1 MDGRHSEV
9 VDRYDTL
16 SRRIR
21 ITWDQ
26 PHTEGSSGAKELSE
40 LFLLYDPSQDL
51 SNLLAEKGSILVKET
66 VAVPQDYNK
75 DIYTMIRH
83 WIGET
88 DREHASTKFGEQD
101 IQAFHDVVSETWF
114 CVLDAREMKLTHL
127 PKTEKGEPAPY
138 VALSYVWG
146 MHKAATHETNISNIM
161 RRKEKFSIK
170 LMDLPL
176 TIQDAIQLVR
186 GLGVR
191 YIWIDSLCISQGSLM
206 SWRLNAESM
215 HLIFGNAYFTICA
228 ADGDSNTGLRAIK
241 AGNPKTRDAPMR
253 ASIKPDLDVITS
265 RSPESIIEA
274 SKWIERGWTF
284 QEHLLSPRCLVFAGG
299 RLFFQCRT
307 SNCDDAGLQWFS
319 DWSQSPLRTL
329 RDLKE
334 RPIWFYTT
342 CVELYTGRNL
352 TRPEDILRAF
362 NGVSRLIEDHMH
374 APLFFGL
381 PSSHFDFVLLWR
393 PKSGKERRPAR
404 ADEDA
409 EFPSWSWSGWQQ
421 PKKPQAGTSVRYP
434 PDMLKAGVDL
444 HDWLLNH
451 TWIVWY
457 IRDKN
462 GNLEPLWQGDK
473 TYIEGTR
480 RVAERWQGYMGGWN
494 SHIDEPKND
503 VSAYGQRYH
512 HLSSKFEIRR
522 TEFERTLPNNPFGV
536 RISRKRNP
544 PYQPVLQF
552 WTWKRKF
559 YIYQNENPEPGHDL
573 VRLDVLDKN
582 RDWCGTVVIDKQWAS
597 EKLDDPLRSPLCEF
611 IALSDARKFA
621 PNECIAD
628 SWNRYI
634 PKDLEDLDW
643 DLYNVMLVEYKY
655 DRLVW
660 ERKGLGKV
668 LKAAFE
674 PLDESRWT
682 EITLG

>member
-1 MDGRHSEV
+1 
-9 VDRYDTL
+9 
-16 SRRIR
+16 
-21 ITWDQ
+21 
-26 PHTEGSSGAKELSE
+26 
-40 LFLLYDPSQDL
+40 
-51 SNLLAEKGSILVKET
+51 
-66 VAVPQDYNK
+66 
-75 DIYTMIRH
+75 
-83 WIGET
+83 
-88 DREHASTKFGEQD
+88 
-101 IQAFHDVVSETWF
+101 
-114 CVLDAREMKLTHL
+114 MKLTHL
-127 PKTEKGEPAPY
+127 PKNDHGEPEPY

-146 MHKAATHETNISNIM
+146 MQNSVGHETNVSNIM
-161 RRKEKFSIK
+161 RRKERFSIK

-176 TIQDAIQLVR
+176 TIQDTIQLVR

-228 ADGDSNTGLRAIK
+228 ADGDSNTGLQAIK
-241 AGNPKTRDAPMR
+241 ARNPKTRDAPMR
-253 ASIKPDLDVITS
+253 ARIKLDLDVITS

-307 SNCDDAGLQWFS
+307 SNCDDAGIQWFS

-334 RPIWFYTT
+334 RPVWFYTT

-374 APLFFGL
+374 APFFFGL
-381 PSSHFDFVLLWR
+381 PSSHFDFALLWR
-393 PKSGKERRPAR
+393 PKSGKERRPAK

-421 PKKPQAGTSVRYP
+421 PKKPQVGTCVKYP
-434 PDMLKAGVDL
+434 PDMLKGGVDL

-473 TYIEGTR
+473 TYTEGTR
-480 RVAERWQGYMGGWN
+480 GVAERWRGYMGGWD

-503 VSAYGQRYH
+503 VSAYGQRFH

-536 RISRKRNP
+536 RISRKRNA
-544 PYQPVLQF
+544 PYQPLLQF

-559 YIYQNENPEPGHDL
+559 YIYQNNENPEPGHDL
-573 VRLDVLDKN
+573 VRLDVLDEN
-582 RDWCGTVVIDKQWAS
+582 RDWCGTVVIDKQWAA
-597 EKLDDPLRSPLCEF
+597 EKLNDPLRGPLCEF

-621 PNECIAD
+621 ANECITD

-643 DLYNVMLVEYKY
+643 DLYHVMLIEYKY

-668 LKAAFE
+668 MKAAFE
-674 PLDESRWT
+674 PLDESRWA
-682 EITLG
+682 EVTLG